1 MKSVDLFLI
10 YGFLKYFGAIF
21 FGLVLFYIGMDY
33 MQVYSKLP
41 ESANMHVLY
50 LFYNGFQAMGLL
62 LPLSIVFS
70 FVAFILKIT
79 KSNELVAIYSFG
91 FSKKRVLKPLFIVS
105 IAISILYMGLNFTDA
120 AYSKERY
127 LKILKGNYFTSFRDE
142 LFLKYQNS
150 YVYFGKLYP
159 LQNRAENIKIF
170 ELKDGKLYR
179 YIEADEAKF
188 VNNTW
193 SVEKAKIT
201 TKPIDVKIGE
211 VGLKHEIKS
220 DYSILN
226 GFKPRIINS
235 VYEESSISFS
245 MSISDAF
252 RSLSLL
258 NSQEINSDKVRLHLY
273 TMLVTPLFA
282 SLLMVIFFNYI
293 PNSSRDNSGVVFGSI
308 TTFVSLIT
316 WGVFFILANLA
327 FSGTITP
334 EYAVLT
340 PMAIIMFLSLFSYR
354 KI

>member
-1 MKSVDLFLI
+1 MKSIDLFLV
-10 YGFLKYFGAIF
+10 YGFLKYFGVIF

-62 LPLSIVFS
+62 LPLSIIFS
-70 FVAFILKIT
+70 FVAFMLKIT

-91 FSKKRVLKPLFIVS
+91 FSKKRVLKPLFITS
-105 IAISILYMGLNFTDA
+105 IIISIIYMGLNFTDA

-127 LKILKGNYFTSFRDE
+127 LKILKGNYFSSFRNE

-170 ELKDGKLYR
+170 ELKDGKLYK

-188 VNNTW
+188 INDTW
-193 SVEKAKIT
+193 SVDKAKIT
-201 TKPIDVKIGE
+201 TKPIDIKIGE
-211 VGLKHEIKS
+211 SGLKHEIKA
-220 DYSILN
+220 DYSILK

-245 MSISDAF
+245 MSINDAF
-252 RSLSLL
+252 RSLALL
-258 NSQEINSDKVRLHLY
+258 NSQDINSDKVRLHLY
-273 TMLVTPLFA
+273 SMLITPLFA
-282 SLLMVIFFNYI
+282 SFLMIIFFNYL
-293 PNSSRDNSGVVFGSI
+293 PNSSRDNSGVLFGSI
-308 TTFVSLIT
+308 TIFVSLIA
-316 WGVFFILANLA
+316 WGVFFILSNLA
-327 FSGTITP
+327 FSGTVSP
-334 EYAVLT
+334 EYAVLV
-340 PMAIIMFLSLFSYR
+340 PISIIVIFSLYSYR